1 MSRYIRY
8 KPYLLAIG
16 NCFETHTPQSFE
28 TNTIGGVLPP
38 IISLTPSMHPNSP
51 ERGVAVYDLEMK
63 IVRHASPTL
72 AGIKPANLFTYRSA
86 NFTKAQ
92 TRSAIA
98 EVSARLAGFGI
109 RIEPIAHRT
118 KGVLL
123 LIARPA
129 LIEDAINNDDARTI
143 LARGNYGDFSPEGLI
158 AEMKRRILVADASR
172 TARSS
177 ANPNVKPTPKPERF
191 VPCCATG
198 KHHDH
203 GPNHVCQCRAKAA
216 LSREELETTQGESGF
231 PHEIGLILGY
241 PPADVAGFIEH
252 KGTDFLA
259 CGGWKAYSKPHEA
272 LDAFQ
277 RNRQCAEEYR
287 EFYAQGAPLEA
298 LAQAR
303 SDTAVSI
310 FDMARAAV

>member
-1 MSRYIRY
+1 M
-8 KPYLLAIG
+8 
-16 NCFETHTPQSFE
+16 
-28 TNTIGGVLPP
+28 PP

-109 RIEPIAHRT
+109 QIEPIAHRT

-241 PPADVAGFIEH
+241 PPADVAGFIAQ
-252 KGTDFLA
+252 KGTGYLA
-259 CGGWKAYSKPHEA
+259 CGGWKAYSEPQGA
-272 LDAFQ
+272 LETFQ
-277 RNRQCAEEYR
+277 RNRRCTEE
-287 EFYAQGAPLEA
+287 FQALYAQGAPLEA
-298 LAQAR
+298 LA
-303 SDTAVSI
+303 DTQGSVAVSI

>member
-1 MSRYIRY
+1 M
-8 KPYLLAIG
+8 
-16 NCFETHTPQSFE
+16 
-28 TNTIGGVLPP
+28 PP

-177 ANPNVKPTPKPERF
+177 ANPNVKPTPKPEQF
-191 VPCCATG
+191 VPCCAMG
-198 KHHDH
+198 HHHDH

-216 LSREELETTQGESGF
+216 LSREELETTQGESTF
-231 PHEIGLILGY
+231 PHEIGLVLGY
-241 PPADVAGFIEH
+241 PPADVARFIAQ
-252 KGTDFLA
+252 KGTGYLA
-259 CGGWKAYSKPHEA
+259 CGGWKAYSEPQSA
-272 LDAFQ
+272 LDAFR
-277 RNRQCAEEYR
+277 RNRRCTEE
-287 EFYAQGAPLEA
+287 FQALYAQGAPLEA
-298 LAQAR
+298 LADVR
-303 SDTAVSI
+303 SSAAVSI
-310 FDMARAAV
+310 FDMARAAM

>member
-1 MSRYIRY
+1 M
-8 KPYLLAIG
+8 
-16 NCFETHTPQSFE
+16 
-28 TNTIGGVLPP
+28 PP

-109 RIEPIAHRT
+109 QIEPIAHRT

-198 KHHDH
+198 HHHDH
-203 GPNHVCQCRAKAA
+203 DPNHVCQCRAKAA
-216 LSREELETTQGESGF
+216 LSREELETTQGESTF
-231 PHEIGLILGY
+231 PHEIGLVLGY
-241 PPADVAGFIEH
+241 PPADVAGFIAL
-252 KGTDFLA
+252 KGTGYLA
-259 CGGWKAYSKPHEA
+259 CGGWKAYSEPQSA
-272 LDAFQ
+272 LETFQ
-277 RNRQCAEEYR
+277 RNRRCTEE
-287 EFYAQGAPLEA
+287 FQALYAQGAPLEA
-298 LAQAR
+298 LA
-303 SDTAVSI
+303 DTQSGAAVSI
-310 FDMARAAV
+310 FDMARAAM

>member
-1 MSRYIRY
+1 M
-8 KPYLLAIG
+8 
-16 NCFETHTPQSFE
+16 
-28 TNTIGGVLPP
+28 PP

-63 IVRHASPTL
+63 IVRHASPTI

-109 RIEPIAHRT
+109 QIEPIAHRT

-158 AEMKRRILVADASR
+158 TEMKRRILVADASR

-241 PPADVAGFIEH
+241 PPADVAGFIAQ
-252 KGTDFLA
+252 KGTGYLA
-259 CGGWKAYSKPHEA
+259 CGGWKAYSEPQGA
-272 LDAFQ
+272 LETFQ
-277 RNRQCAEEYR
+277 RNRRCTEE
-287 EFYAQGAPLEA
+287 FQALYAQGAPLEA
-298 LAQAR
+298 LA
-303 SDTAVSI
+303 DTQGSVAVNI